1 MPSTSSGR
9 ATGDCAQ
16 QLFLNTR
23 FADSSST
30 SVSSDKDHNK
40 QQHSRLLALA
50 GILAA
55 CTALAH
61 CDAASAA
68 DGMATGHPHWSA
80 AIGDLAEN
88 EDFWGNV
95 VSYGRYF
102 VSVMLGTAYVM
113 TKPFAEA
120 LKRPKTA
127 VFVIVGTVGLVWFLA
142 SAVKLMLGVDES
154 FDYVS
159 RGI

>member
-1 MPSTSSGR
+1 M
-9 ATGDCAQ
+9 
-16 QLFLNTR
+16 
-23 FADSSST
+23 
-30 SVSSDKDHNK
+30 
-40 QQHSRLLALA
+40 
-50 GILAA
+50 
-55 CTALAH
+55 
-61 CDAASAA
+61 
-68 DGMATGHPHWSA
+68 
-80 AIGDLAEN
+80 AEN

-113 TKPFAEA
+113 TKPFTEA

-127 VFVIVGTVGLVWFLA
+127 VVAVGGTVALFWFMTF
-142 SAVKLMLGVDES
+142 AVKLMLGVDES

>member
-1 MPSTSSGR
+1 M
-9 ATGDCAQ
+9 
-16 QLFLNTR
+16 
-23 FADSSST
+23 
-30 SVSSDKDHNK
+30 
-40 QQHSRLLALA
+40 
-50 GILAA
+50 
-55 CTALAH
+55 TA
-61 CDAASAA
+61 
-68 DGMATGHPHWSA
+68 
-80 AIGDLAEN
+80 GDLAEN